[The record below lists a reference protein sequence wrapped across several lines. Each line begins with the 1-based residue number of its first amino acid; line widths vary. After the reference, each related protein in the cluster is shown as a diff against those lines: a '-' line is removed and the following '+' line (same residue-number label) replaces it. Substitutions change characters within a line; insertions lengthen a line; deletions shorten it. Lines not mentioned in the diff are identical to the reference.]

1 MLLDSSSVDRSVAAC
16 VGATWQSS
24 RVAAAGRRPATDFLT
39 LPDLQDGIP
48 TLAKVRHREE
58 APFVDLVIAQFKHGP
73 LRAADVNDPV
83 DAGDAF
89 QQAFY
94 AWVQRQLP
102 TMQRLCFGAEL
113 MDSNAVHDAIAHQY
127 ERNEFT
133 PTSPLHLAMKLP
145 EEHLYVIGARGD
157 ALGAIHP
164 LLLPS
169 VLRLVDQA
177 SCKTLFVRTP
187 GWFLSEF
194 SCWHWEGDEN
204 ASDDE
209 VREFIA
215 DYRGLEGEDADRY
228 LPSAV
233 KPEFYPDEIRK
244 PASVPGRR
252 RKNPLLSEC
261 ELLKLRTR
269 CRGMARRVCTELI
282 VLTRLLRHAGKR
294 DLFQDAHDGSPA
306 YSACSIALTDSERIG
321 ELLDDHF
328 EQESQSGEYTY
339 YSGFS
344 PFASTRGAIRRQYA
358 DWALAFQILSHL
370 DRLLA
375 LVTI

>member
-16 VGATWQSS
+16 TGATWQSS
-24 RVAAAGRRPATDFLT
+24 RVAAPGRRPATDFLT
-39 LPDLQDGIP
+39 LPDVDDGIP
-48 TLAKVRHREE
+48 LSASVRHREE
-58 APFVDLVIAQFKHGP
+58 APFVDLVIAQFQHGP

-94 AWVQRQLP
+94 AWAQRHLP
-102 TMQRLCFGAEL
+102 QMQRLHFIPEL
-113 MDSNAVHDAIAHQY
+113 LDSNAVRDAIEHQY
-127 ERNEFT
+127 ERGEFD
-133 PTSPLHLAMKLP
+133 PISPLHLAIKLP
-145 EEHLYVIGARGD
+145 DEHLYVVGARGD
-157 ALGAIHP
+157 ELRAIHP

-169 VLRLVDQA
+169 LLRLVDQA
-177 SCKTLFVRTP
+177 SWKTLPVRTP
-187 GWFLSEF
+187 SWFLSEF

-215 DYRGLEGEDADRY
+215 DYRGLEGADADRY

-233 KPEFYPDEIRK
+233 KPEFYPDELRK
-244 PASVPGRR
+244 PPPVPGRR
-252 RKNPLLSEC
+252 RKSPLLSES

-269 CRGMARRVCTELI
+269 CRGMSRRVCTEL
-282 VLTRLLRHAGKR
+282 VALTRMLRHAGRR
-294 DLFQDAHDGSPA
+294 DLFKGAHDGSPA
-306 YSACSIALTDSERIG
+306 YSACSIALTDSERVG

-328 EQESQSGEYTY
+328 EQESQSGEYTCY
-339 YSGFS
+339 AGFS

-358 DWALAFQILSHL
+358 DWALAFQILTHL

-375 LVTI
+375 LVTL